1 MTRILVNGAL
11 GRMGS
16 EVVRTVLK
24 QSDMELVAA
33 VDIMAKDKMV
43 DGANF
48 AFDTDLETALARLR
62 Q

>member
-1 MTRILVNGAL
+1 MFNVTRILVNGAL

-24 QSDMELVAA
+24 QNDMELVAA
-33 VDIMAKDKMV
+33 VDIMAKPTRERSLKC
-43 DGANF
+43 
-48 AFDTDLETALARLR
+48 